1 MKREF
6 LQNVKAGDQPMP
18 KAVFFQCA
26 DVITDTARYG
36 FAVSRVN
43 AVEQV
48 IKNLPI
54 PNDLSTAR
62 KIGRWISHKT
72 YLSTCRNCF
81 RPIDKRLY
89 Q

>member
-6 LQNVKAGDQPMP
+6 LQNFKAGDQPMP

-26 DVITDTARYG
+26 DVITDTARRG
-36 FAVSRVN
+36 FAVSRVD

-48 IKNLPI
+48 IKNFPI
-54 PNDLSTAR
+54 PNRLPTAR

-72 YLSTCRNCF
+72 HLSTCRNCF